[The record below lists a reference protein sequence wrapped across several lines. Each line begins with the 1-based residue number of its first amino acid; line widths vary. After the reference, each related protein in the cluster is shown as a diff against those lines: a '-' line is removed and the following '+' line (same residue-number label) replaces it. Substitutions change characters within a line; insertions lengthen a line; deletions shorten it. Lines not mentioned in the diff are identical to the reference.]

1 MEIEAGKTYVS
12 EDGRVHGPMVEVC
25 SNPSVFVAAGSVSP
39 QWDLNGISYSY
50 SSPISKLVVECERP
64 TLWSDMT
71 DAEKGALLLA
81 RYEGKEID
89 VFCYVRSCWLRH
101 RGLFLQD
108 GAYCIRPEPE
118 IITYNWF
125 GTPDGG
131 FAGTDDLNNTHI
143 LKFNTINGE
152 PDLSSIK
159 MEKI

>member
-12 EDGRVHGPMVEVC
+12 EDGRVHGPMIEVC

-50 SSPISKLVVECERP
+50 SSPISNLAAECERP
-64 TLWSDMT
+64 TIWSDMT
-71 DAEKGALLLA
+71 DAEKGVLLLA
-81 RYEGKEID
+81 RYEGKEIEALYD
-89 VFCYVRSCWLRH
+89 LTGWVSYQGSFFR
-101 RGLFLQD
+101 D
-108 GAYCIRPEPE
+108 KAYRIKPEPKVVKHHW
-118 IITYNWF
+118 T

-131 FAGTDDLNNTHI
+131 FAGTDDLNNTLMI
-143 LKFNTINGE
+143 TFNTINGE

>member
-12 EDGRVHGPMVEVC
+12 EDDRVHGPMIELC
-25 SNPSVFVAAGSVSP
+25 SNPSVFVAAGSVSH
-39 QWDLNGISYSY
+39 QWDLHGISYAY
-50 SSPISKLVVECERP
+50 SSPISNLAGECEKP

-81 RYEGKEID
+81 KHEEKEIEALYD
-89 VFCYVRSCWLRH
+89 LTGWVSYQGSF
-101 RGLFLQD
+101 FQD
-108 GAYCIRPEPE
+108 RAYRIKSEPKT
-118 IITYNWF
+118 ITHDWF
-125 GTPDGG
+125 GTFVDG
-131 FAGTDDLNNTHI
+131 FSDMAATNATHI